1 MGIFKNPLQGVE
13 RFFRHPIDEITHP
26 FGHHD
31 QWKHAKQDMKDAG
44 WLAAQAGLAVM
55 TDGGSIV
62 EEITAKQVAK
72 KAASTWARNAATNT
86 AGSFG
91 KRAYKRV
98 VNSKN
103 PTNENSATNK
113 KYRSISGV
121 KPGAKLLYRSRYNE
135 VYRNPDGK
143 IVGWGRPTMAPS
155 VKNTLL
161 HPYSVGRE
169 WGENLLRWNPK
180 YNKSDPVYRDLAKI
194 HKKYPKMDILSGYS
208 RGGAMANVQPY
219 SKDTQY
225 RMYGMYTPGG
235 QLPDRRIRN
244 RRSKKLGK
252 KFFGFRTSFDPVHIA
267 ARYISKQDGKAYGRK
282 RRYL

>member
-13 RFFRHPIDEITHP
+13 RFFRHPIDELTHP

-44 WLAAQAGLAVM
+44 WLGAQAVLAVM

-86 AGSFG
+86 AGRVG
-91 KRAYKRV
+91 KRAYNRV

-103 PTNENSATNK
+103 PTNENSATSK

-143 IVGWGRPTMAPS
+143 IVGWGRPTINPLS
-155 VKNTLL
+155 KKNMLL

-194 HKKYPKMDILSGYS
+194 HKKYPKMDILSGYLS
-208 RGGAMANVQPY
+208 
-219 SKDTQY
+219 
-225 RMYGMYTPGG
+225 
-235 QLPDRRIRN
+235 LI
-244 RRSKKLGK
+244 
-252 KFFGFRTSFDPVHIA
+252 HI
-267 ARYISKQDGKAYGRK
+267 
-282 RRYL
+282 

>member
-1 MGIFKNPLQGVE
+1 MGIFSNPLQGVE
-13 RFFRHPIDEITHP
+13 RFFRHPIDEVTHP

-44 WLAAQAGLAVM
+44 WLAAEAGAAFM
-55 TDGGSIV
+55 TDGASIA
-62 EEITAKQVAK
+62 EGFATKRFAK
-72 KAASTWARNAATNT
+72 KAASTWAKNAATKT
-86 AGSFG
+86 VSSLG

-98 VNSKN
+98 VHSKN
-103 PTNENSATNK
+103 PTNENSAMNK

-143 IVGWGRPTMAPS
+143 IVGWGRPTIAPS
-155 VKNTLL
+155 KKNALL

-180 YNKSDPVYRDLAKI
+180 YKKSDPVYRDLAKI
-194 HKKYPKMDILSGYS
+194 HKKYPKIDIVSGYS

-219 SKDTQY
+219 SKNTQY

-244 RRSKKLGK
+244 RRSSKLGFK
-252 KFFGFRTSFDPVHIA
+252 GFDPVHIG
-267 ARYISKQDGKAYGRK
+267 ARFISKQDGKAYGRY
-282 RRYL
+282 RRNL

>member
-1 MGIFKNPLQGVE
+1 MGIFSNPLQGVE

-44 WLAAQAGLAVM
+44 ILAAETGLAFM
-55 TDGGSIV
+55 TDGASVAEGF
-62 EEITAKQVAK
+62 TAKQFAK
-72 KAASTWARNAATNT
+72 KGASTWAKNAATKT
-86 AGSFG
+86 AGSLG

-143 IVGWGRPTMAPS
+143 IVGWGRPTIAPS
-155 VKNTLL
+155 KKNALL

-194 HKKYPKMDILSGYS
+194 HKKYPKIDILSGYS

-244 RRSKKLGK
+244 RRSSKLGYK
-252 KFFGFRTSFDPVHIA
+252 GFDPVHIA
-267 ARYISKQDGKAYGRK
+267 ARFISKQDGKAYGRK
-282 RRYL
+282 RRNL